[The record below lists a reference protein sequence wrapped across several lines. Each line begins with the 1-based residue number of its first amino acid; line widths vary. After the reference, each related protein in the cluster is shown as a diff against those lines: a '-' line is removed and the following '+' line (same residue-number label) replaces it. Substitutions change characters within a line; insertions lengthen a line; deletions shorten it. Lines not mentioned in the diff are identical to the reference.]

1 MTKQKQQSSRQN
13 QNSRR
18 MTMLK
23 QSINHLRSGGIHFFT
38 LIELLVVIAIIAIL
52 ASLLLPSLTNA
63 RGIARRISCVNNM
76 KTMGQSNNMYSVD
89 NNDYMVPAAG
99 ANSAVSQGYVTW
111 DDQFSTYDGRNF
123 LNPLQLGSKMG
134 EKNASPLYRCP
145 GYSRWS
151 SKNSTGVE
159 AGTNAMRSY
168 SMNSKGGEV
177 GFEGDQGITHSNT
190 AGTTLHPDP
199 YYYYAKKIN
208 QISNTS
214 QVIMI
219 FEYSSW
225 ACYLGNQ
232 GNSCKTYADSAQL
245 ETNTIATHNKYFNYL
260 MCDGH
265 VETATVYQTLKPN
278 LWTRRKSD

>member
-18 MTMLK
+18 MLMLK
-23 QSINHLRSGGIHFFT
+23 QSINHLKSDGIHIFT

-63 RGIARRISCVNNM
+63 RDTARRISCVNNM
-76 KTMGQSNNMYSVD
+76 KTMGQSNSMYTVD
-89 NNDYMVPAAG
+89 NTDYIVPATG

-111 DDQFSTYDGRNF
+111 DDQFGTYDGRNF
-123 LNPLQLGSKMG
+123 LSPSQLGSKMG
-134 EKNASPLYRCP
+134 EKNASAIYRCP
-145 GYSRWS
+145 GYPRWS
-151 SKNSTGVE
+151 SKSSTGAE

-190 AGTTLHPDP
+190 AATALHPDP
-199 YYYYAKKIN
+199 YYYYAKKITH
-208 QISNTS
+208 ISNAS

-219 FEYSSW
+219 FEYSAW

-232 GNSCKTYADSAQL
+232 GNSCKTYCDSAQL
-245 ETNTIATHNKYFNYL
+245 EANTFATHKKYFNYL

-265 VETATVYQTLKPN
+265 TETMTVYQTLKPQ
-278 LWTRRKSD
+278 LWTRKKSD